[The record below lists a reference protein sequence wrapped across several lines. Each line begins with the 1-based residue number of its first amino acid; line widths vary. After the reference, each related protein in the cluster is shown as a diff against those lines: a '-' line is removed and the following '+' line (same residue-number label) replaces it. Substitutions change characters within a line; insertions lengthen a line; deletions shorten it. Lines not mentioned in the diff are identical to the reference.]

1 MTNRSALLIGVPSCD
16 NDLFAAIPEV
26 VTADVQRMRDVLLQS
41 GYAVTCCGVDDRDG
55 KEPTG
60 NRIAAAMKQAFR
72 EAPSDGILLIYFSGH
87 GVVVDGHSWLVPKD
101 AYAGPDGP
109 DTEGLVPLV
118 PTGVE
123 QCPARL
129 VLLLVDA
136 CRNDLSGQLT
146 APARGHLPFPPA
158 GALVLMNSCSPGER
172 SLYGPEGSYF
182 TGVVADVLDYR
193 FPARTFREVEQAV
206 IQRVGRVA
214 TRVNGMQQ
222 SPETL
227 VAGRI
232 GRTAIDDIEICN
244 GDQVSETWRQVAQ
257 QSPLWRRSSVDREVL
272 DQVRRAVLETV
283 DACARDWLDARERL
297 SDRAGLNDA
306 WSTPD
311 YPARVLANLTQLL
324 PADTELSTAELAAA
338 ITVPFLRECAL
349 NAGLRLAAGISPQDF
364 TRTFEDGPRNDLE
377 ITHSMHEHMWR
388 RAEGLARRNRSEARD
403 ALAMW
408 LVHRWLATRSSLW
421 TDAAVVTLI
430 GRLADGVNKDTGLTS
445 GELCELIRVLMQTVD
460 ADASDELLTSQLAK
474 RLFDPRL
481 RTLGAMLWLAGI
493 TAADPRRM
501 PSVVV
506 DHIGVQDEVTV
517 TELQRATRQMSW
529 RSTGGE
535 LSLQAVCAHPAIYA
549 AFEGVAR
556 RAEQARAAIAGIDLH
571 EGMAG
576 GLPAAITTD
585 GLRPEHKDG
594 VPLFDTPPMEFRLSA
609 DKVREL
615 LMGRQL
621 YGEPDLAVRELYQN
635 ALDACRYRH
644 TRREYRRVTSYSVA
658 AWSGT
663 ITIRQGTKGGRQ
675 FIECA
680 DNGVGMSRST
690 LTSTFANAGERF
702 VYGSAFRA
710 EQALWEVADPPLRLI
725 PNSQFGIGVFS
736 YFMIAEEIEIWTRP
750 IGVDDVPEG
759 QAYHV
764 RIASS
769 GSLFQITQCHE
780 MTAGGTIVRLWLTGE
795 DPISVRRT
803 MRRLLWL
810 AEFRVEVTEDDGTE
824 TWEPDQLRFSGA
836 TVAPLRHGE
845 DLWWVPG
852 EGGLLADGIRTS
864 EERYGLLVN
873 LRGRHRPQ
881 FTVDRNRLRRWDR
894 EWINS
899 EVHESLPALSNWPG
913 LTLNWL
919 WKVTEKSPEIAEAV
933 FEWLVTHDR
942 DITIEGSWVHG
953 RSAPIQR
960 IGCLPVD
967 QELFTGELR
976 PRRFYNDHMWLLTWR
991 IGAWRDVVHLPGWEQ
1006 VPVAA
1011 CLDGHP
1017 LARPLDAAVVHKI
1030 YEWGDRYRAGGRFG
1044 APTVEELLLTAADEY
1059 ESPIDRLKRLRRF
1072 AIAGLDLSAARQ
1084 IPPIS
1089 CRFHDHERPP
1099 NREME
1104 HAGLLPAVPAWAPP
1118 GTPAREAVGGWL
1130 AVASNALNAPVREV
1144 LRRVNALVP
1153 RTWTPPD
1160 LTGRTELL
1168 DHVFRPAETSLFSAG
1183 LYNGPPWIGADVPP
1197 THVMKASTSLG
1208 KSVTEI
1214 LQMFERFA
1222 PLGYRIIGRDQY
1234 PPDLQPVE
1242 NAALAYVEV
1251 IPQQLTPLQVFVLAG
1266 QLSLTVRQVRQGL
1279 DRLVEAGLV
1288 LLPEHEPLPDA
1299 TPSEMERS
1307 ILNEQLMV
1315 YNFRKQALVL
1325 SEGWTAVFL
1334 LAAYIGPPKFGGF
1347 VDRLTSARRLLQV
1360 VAPARSVSTP
1370 EIVDLS
1376 YRLDLSI
1383 ADSIDHYRLLFED
1396 AADVS
1401 ALPAEAFNCDVACH
1415 RTEEFVALLG
1425 NYERAYHGDHT
1436 VNWSLRAGD
1445 YAYGAATARQSIPAF
1460 LDRLEPYRSLGAPLP
1475 ALTNEEIAQLD
1486 AHMVDRHD
1494 VTMLHRTDS
1503 YGLDHPVDVVTPLWL
1518 LQISGRFGWT
1528 VLEARSR
1535 MARFEP
1541 LGLEVQ
1547 CQAQHCPDSIV
1558 DWRDLLVLTTH
1569 LDGQAP
1575 VLAGPVTP
1583 EHLHAAAA
1591 EISESTADVVGRL
1604 ARYAKLFD
1612 YTLEGEHGDG

>member
-1 MTNRSALLIGVPSCD
+1 VTNRSALLIGVPSCD
-16 NDLFAAIPEV
+16 NDLFAAIPDV
-26 VTADVQRMRDVLLQS
+26 VTADVRRMRDVLSQS

-60 NRIAAAMKQAFR
+60 NRITAAIKQAFR
-72 EAPSDGILLIYFSGH
+72 EAPSDGVLLIYFSGH
-87 GVVVDGHSWLVPKD
+87 GVVVDGQSWLVPKD
-101 AYAGPDGP
+101 AYAGPEGP

-118 PTGVE
+118 PKGVE

-146 APARGHLPFPPA
+146 APARGHLAFPPA
-158 GALVLMNSCSPGER
+158 GALVLMNSCSLGER
-172 SLYGPEGSYF
+172 SLYGPEGSFF
-182 TGVVADVLDYR
+182 TSAVVDVLDHR

-206 IQRVGRVA
+206 TRRVGRVA
-214 TRVNGMQQ
+214 ARVNGMQQ

-232 GRTAIDDIEICN
+232 ARTAIDDIEICA
-244 GDQVSETWRQVAQ
+244 GDQVSETWRQAAQ

-272 DQVRRAVLETV
+272 DQVRRAVIDTV

-297 SDRAGLNDA
+297 SYRAGLNDA

-311 YPARVLANLTQLL
+311 YAIRVLAGLSQLL
-324 PADTELSTAELAAA
+324 PVDMELSTAELAAA

-377 ITHSMHEHMWR
+377 ITHSMHEHVWR

-421 TDAAVVTLI
+421 TDAGVVALI
-430 GRLADGVNKDTGLTS
+430 GRLAAGVNTDTGLTP
-445 GELCELIRVLMQTVD
+445 GELCELIRVLMQAVD
-460 ADASDELLTSQLAK
+460 ADASDQLLTSELAK

-493 TAADPRRM
+493 MAADPRRM

-517 TELQRATRQMSW
+517 AELQRATGKIGW
-529 RSTGGE
+529 RRSGAE
-535 LSLQAVCAHPAIYA
+535 LSLQAVCGHPAVYA

-556 RAEQARAAIAGIDLH
+556 RAEQARMAIAGIDLH

-585 GLRPEHKDG
+585 GLRPEHKGG
-594 VPLFDTPPMEFRLSA
+594 VPLFDTPPMQFRLSA

-644 TRREYRRVTSYSVA
+644 TRREYRRGTNHSVA
-658 AWSGT
+658 PWSGT
-663 ITIRQGTKGGRQ
+663 ITIRQGAEDGRQ
-675 FIECA
+675 YIECA
-680 DNGVGMSRST
+680 DNGVGMSRNT

-710 EQALWEVADPPLRLI
+710 EQALWEAADPPLRLI

-795 DPISVRRT
+795 DPISVLRT

-810 AEFRVEVTEDDGTE
+810 AEFRVEVTEDEGTE
-824 TWEPDQLRFSGA
+824 TWEPDQLRFPGA
-836 TVAPLRHGE
+836 AVPPLRHGE

-852 EGGLLADGIRTS
+852 EGGLVADGIGTS
-864 EERYGLLVN
+864 EERYGLVVN

-894 EWINS
+894 EWVNG
-899 EVHESLPALSNWPG
+899 EVHDSLPALSGWPG

-919 WKVTEKSPEIAEAV
+919 WKVTGKSPEIAEAV
-933 FEWLVTHDR
+933 FEWLVTHNR

-976 PRRFYNDHMWLLTWR
+976 PHWYYNDHMWLLTWR
-991 IGAWRDVVHLPGWEQ
+991 VGAWKDVVQLPGWER
-1006 VPVAA
+1006 VPAA
-1011 CLDGHP
+1011 VCLDGHP
-1017 LARPLDAAVVHKI
+1017 MARPLDAAVIDEV
-1030 YEWGDRYRAGGRFG
+1030 YERGTRYQDGGRYG
-1044 APTVEELLLTAADEY
+1044 APTIEDLLLTAADEY
-1059 ESPIDRLKRLRRF
+1059 ESPSDRLRRLRRF
-1072 AIAGLDLSAARQ
+1072 AITGLNLSAARR

-1089 CRFHDHERPP
+1089 GRFHDHDRPP

-1104 HAGLLPAVPAWAPP
+1104 HADLLLAVPAWSPP
-1118 GTPAREAVGGWL
+1118 GASVQEAVGGWL
-1130 AVASNALNAPVREV
+1130 AFASNALNAPVREV
-1144 LRRVNALVP
+1144 LRRVSALVP
-1153 RTWTPPD
+1153 QTWTPPD
-1160 LTGRTELL
+1160 LTGHAELL
-1168 DHVFRPAETSLFSAG
+1168 DHVFRPADTRLFSVG
-1183 LYNGPPWIGADVPP
+1183 LYNGPPWIGPEVPP

-1208 KSVTEI
+1208 KSVAEV
-1214 LQMFERFA
+1214 LQMLERFA
-1222 PLGYRIIGRDQY
+1222 PLGYRVLGRDRY

-1242 NAALAYVEV
+1242 NAALTYVET
-1251 IPQQLTPLQVFVLAG
+1251 ISQRLTSLQLFVLAG
-1266 QLSLTVRQVRQGL
+1266 QLALTVHQVRQGL
-1279 DRLVEAGLV
+1279 GRLVEAGFV
-1288 LLPEHEPLPDA
+1288 LLPEHDPLPDA
-1299 TPSEMERS
+1299 TPSETERS
-1307 ILNEQLMV
+1307 IVNEHLMV
-1315 YNFRKQALVL
+1315 YNFRKKALVL
-1325 SEGWTAVFL
+1325 PEAWTAVFFV
-1334 LAAYIGPPKFGGF
+1334 AWNIGPPKFGGF
-1347 VDRLTSARRLLQV
+1347 VDRLATARRLLRV
-1360 VAPARSVSTP
+1360 VALARPVSMP

-1383 ADSIDHYRLLFED
+1383 AESIEHYQLLFED
-1396 AADVS
+1396 TADVS
-1401 ALPAEAFNCDVACH
+1401 ALPSEAFTCDVTCH
-1415 RTEEFVALLG
+1415 RAEELVALLG
-1425 NYERAYHGDHT
+1425 NVERPFHGDHT
-1436 VNWSLRAGD
+1436 VNWSLRPGD
-1445 YAYGAATARQSIPAF
+1445 FAYGAARARQSIPAF

-1475 ALTNEEIAQLD
+1475 VLTDEEIARLGD
-1486 AHMVDRHD
+1486 HMVDRHD

-1503 YGLDHPVDVVTPLWL
+1503 YGLDHPVDVVMPLWL
-1518 LQISGRFGWT
+1518 LQVAGRFGWT
-1528 VLEARSR
+1528 VLEARTR

-1541 LGLEVQ
+1541 LGLDVR
-1547 CQAQHCPDSIV
+1547 CQSQYCPEGIV

-1575 VLAGPVTP
+1575 ALAGPVTP
-1583 EHLHAAAA
+1583 EHLHAAAD
-1591 EISESTADVVGRL
+1591 EIGESIADVVGRL
-1604 ARYAKLFD
+1604 ARYAKLFG
-1612 YTLEGEHGDG
+1612 YTIETEDGDG